1 MRAVPWWSVD
11 LSNTFYHG
19 KAALTM
25 TTNEI
30 AAAVQAGQADR
41 LELWEAVRRFAHDR
55 AYRWCRAMDGRA
67 GMVLEDYIQ
76 VAFLALLDALE
87 GWDPAAGAFLTW
99 YSLKLKGAFTEA
111 VGMRTQRDKRDPIH
125 HALSLDAPFMDS
137 ESGESLTFADILEDP
152 AASEEIAGIAE
163 RDFQDRRRMAV
174 RRAVDSLQEQQRQA
188 VVLRYCYG
196 LSLDQTAARM
206 STSRAAVRVAE
217 HKGLRLLRHP
227 MNSREL
233 RIYY

>member
-1 MRAVPWWSVD
+1 
-11 LSNTFYHG
+11 
-19 KAALTM
+19 M

-206 STSRAAVRVAE
+206 GTTRAMASAAE

-227 MNSREL
+227 KNSREL
-233 RIYY
+233 RIYI

>member
-1 MRAVPWWSVD
+1 
-11 LSNTFYHG
+11 
-19 KAALTM
+19 M

-41 LELWEAVRRFAHDR
+41 LELWETVRRFAHDR

-163 RDFQDRRRMAV
+163 RDFQDQRRMAV

-206 STSRAAVRVAE
+206 GTTRAMASAAE

-233 RIYY
+233 RIYI

>member
-1 MRAVPWWSVD
+1 
-11 LSNTFYHG
+11 
-19 KAALTM
+19 M
-25 TTNEI
+25 TTSEI

-87 GWDPAAGAFLTW
+87 GWDPAA
-99 YSLKLKGAFTEA
+99 
-111 VGMRTQRDKRDPIH
+111 
-125 HALSLDAPFMDS
+125 
-137 ESGESLTFADILEDP
+137 
-152 AASEEIAGIAE
+152 SEEIAGIAE
-163 RDFQDRRRMAV
+163 RDFQDQRRMAV
-174 RRAVDSLQEQQRQA
+174 RRAIDSLQEQQRQA

-206 STSRAAVRVAE
+206 GTTRATAMTAE
-217 HKGLRLLRHP
+217 QKGLRLLRHP
-227 MNSREL
+227 KNREL
-233 RIYY
+233 RQYA